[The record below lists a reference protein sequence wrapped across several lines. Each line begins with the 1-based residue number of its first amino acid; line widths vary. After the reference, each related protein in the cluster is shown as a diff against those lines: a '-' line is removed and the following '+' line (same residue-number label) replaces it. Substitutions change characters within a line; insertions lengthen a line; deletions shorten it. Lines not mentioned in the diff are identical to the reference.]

1 TPAISTLSLHDALP
15 IFCFIVSI
23 SISRTVFCSSPAEVV
38 PATSAGADA
47 LGEAARAAFFSAG
60 NVGSASSQ
68 DTATSSAISGGIV
81 LRWVRNPNVKQ
92 PSQIR
97 LMRREAPP
105 E

>member
-1 TPAISTLSLHDALP
+1 MR
-15 IFCFIVSI
+15 FCFIVSI

-81 LRWVRNPNVKQ
+81 LRWVRNPNVKRSEEHTSELQ
-92 PSQIR
+92 SR
-97 LMRREAPP
+97 LHLVCRLLLEKKK
-105 E
+105 